1 MDIIDRIRQK
11 APSEIDI
18 MHQNIERRKALD
30 DDKVNQIL
38 QSIFSKINLDRL
50 TPALSYR
57 WNEIKGRMYAS

>member
-18 MHQNIERRKALD
+18 MHQNIERRKALT

-38 QSIFSKINLDRL
+38 QDVFTKIDVDRL
-50 TPALSYR
+50 SPALSYR
-57 WNEIKGRMYAS
+57 WHDIKNRM

>member
-38 QSIFSKINLDRL
+38 QDIFFKIDVDRL

-57 WNEIKGRMYAS
+57 WNEIKARI